1 MAISINKSIKIIGRN
16 KYKALKK
23 FDLTDLSEHN
33 LNLFSNEFNN
43 LPVSTA
49 LRQIEDYEKKH
60 ITPQI
65 EANKKYFDTLK
76 KEAGK
81 IIEVPQLTK
90 NNLWNLFRQSF
101 YKNENRNFIVNKT
114 TLDNLQPLFYYFLG
128 DKNFKKSKALSNL
141 SSPSIDKGLLI
152 IGTYGNGKTSI
163 FKAFETALRST
174 NIRFKGFTAN
184 EVVNRFEACVR
195 PTDKD
200 EFYKTMNYG
209 TRYFDDV
216 KTERTANNFGKA
228 ELMKDI
234 LEARYINKVRTYITC
249 NFKEGADGDVELALL
264 EFRDKYGNR
273 VYDRLFEMFNIVV
286 FKGESFRK

>member
-1 MAISINKSIKIIGRN
+1 M
-16 KYKALKK
+16 
-23 FDLTDLSEHN
+23 
-33 LNLFSNEFNN
+33 
-43 LPVSTA
+43 V
-49 LRQIEDYEKKH
+49 
-60 ITPQI
+60 
-65 EANKKYFDTLK
+65 
-76 KEAGK
+76 
-81 IIEVPQLTK
+81 
-90 NNLWNLFRQSF
+90 
-101 YKNENRNFIVNKT
+101 
-114 TLDNLQPLFYYFLG
+114 
-128 DKNFKKSKALSNL
+128 
-141 SSPSIDKGLLI
+141 

-184 EVVNRFEACVR
+184 EVVNKFEACKN
-195 PTDKD
+195 PLDKE
-200 EFYKTMNYG
+200 EFYKIMNYG

-216 KTERTANNFGKA
+216 KTERTANNYGKA

-234 LEARYINKVRTYITC
+234 LEARYINKARTYITC